1 MSTEPV
7 PLLQNVN
14 EAADWLRACSVS
26 HIHSHTGLIQAG
38 DAFIAWPGSAV
49 DARQYVTAALE
60 RGAGACLIDA
70 DGLEKFQFTDPRIRA
85 VPHLKAQAGAIA
97 AALYN
102 HPGQR
107 VQTMAVTGTN
117 GKTSV
122 SWWLAQALQHL
133 DIRCAIA
140 GTLGMGEPPSHHH
153 KGQALEPTGLTTPDP
168 IRLQTALYRWSQL
181 GIQACALE
189 ASSIG
194 IVEHRLGGLPIHTA
208 VFTNFTQDH
217 LDYHGTMEN
226 YWQAK
231 RQLFDAPDLR
241 CAVVNTDDAKGLE
254 LAAYLRKNRP
264 DVSLWTYGL
273 DEPTKR
279 SSSTQQHLQ
288 AQAIEIQSHGMHFQ
302 VDEGYAEPIQ
312 TELIGRFNVANI
324 LAVMAC
330 LRAWGYTLAQAASAA
345 KALRPVP
352 GRLERILSPE
362 ENTPSVLVD
371 YAHTPDA
378 LLQVLQTL
386 QGLAH
391 VRAGKLWCV
400 FGCGGDRDPIKRPLM
415 GQVAQQYAER
425 CVVTSDNPRSEN
437 PMRIIDDIMAGMT
450 PSPQIHVEPDRAQAI
465 TYAMTQAQ
473 PNDVVLLAGKG
484 HESYQEIAGIKYV
497 FSDLE
502 QAQIALALRRSK
514 TLVQEGV

>member
-1 MSTEPV
+1 MSTQTVPV
-7 PLLQNVN
+7 LQNVN
-14 EAADWLRACSVS
+14 EAVDWLRSCRVS
-26 HIHSHTGLIQAG
+26 RIHSHTSHIQTG

-49 DARQYVTAALE
+49 DARQYVMAALE
-60 RGAGACLIDA
+60 CGACACLIDA

-85 VPHLKAQAGAIA
+85 INHLKAKSGAIA
-97 AALYN
+97 AALYH
-102 HPGQR
+102 HPGRR
-107 VQTMAVTGTN
+107 VQTLAVTGTN

-122 SWWLAQALQHL
+122 SWWLAQALQNL
-133 DIRCAIA
+133 GIRSAIA
-140 GTLGMGEPPSHHH
+140 GTLGMGEFPSNNH
-153 KGQALEPTGLTTPDP
+153 KGQTLEPTGLTTPDP
-168 IRLQTALYRWSQL
+168 IRLQTALHRWSQL

-226 YWQAK
+226 YWEAK

-241 CAVVNTDDAKGLE
+241 CAVVNIDDAKGLE
-254 LAAYLRKNRP
+254 LAAHLCKNRP
-264 DVSLWTYGL
+264 DVSLWTYSL
-273 DEPTKR
+273 DAPAKR
-279 SSSTQQHLQ
+279 ASSTQQHLQ
-288 AQAIEIQSHGMHFQ
+288 AQAIEIQSHGMRFQ
-302 VDEGYAEPIQ
+302 AYDGYDEPIQ
-312 TELIGRFNVANI
+312 TELIGRFNVANM

-362 ENTPSVLVD
+362 ENTPTVLVD

-400 FGCGGDRDPIKRPLM
+400 FGCGGDRDPTKRPLM
-415 GQVAQQYAER
+415 GQIAQQYAEH

-437 PMRIIDDIMAGMT
+437 PMRIIDDILAGMA
-450 PSPQIHVEPDRAQAI
+450 PSQQIHVEPDRAHAI
-465 TYAMTQAQ
+465 NYAIAQAQ
-473 PNDVVLLAGKG
+473 SSDVVLLAGKG
-484 HESYQEIAGIKYV
+484 HEFYQEIAGIKHR
-497 FSDLE
+497 FSDVE
-502 QAQIALALRRSK
+502 QAQIALALRSSK
-514 TLVQEGV
+514 TIVQEAV

>member
-1 MSTEPV
+1 MKLDAIQVLSGPSDV
-7 PLLQNVN
+7 VN
-14 EAADWLRACSVS
+14 WLRRSMNGQLRS
-26 HIHSHTGLIQAG
+26 HSSEVQAG

-107 VQTMAVTGTN
+107 VQTTAVTGTN

-140 GTLGMGEPPSHHH
+140 GTLGMGEPPSQH

-168 IRLQTALYRWSQL
+168 IRLQTALHRWSQL

-194 IVEHRLGGLPIHTA
+194 IVENRLSGLPIHTA

-226 YWQAK
+226 YWKAK

-241 CAVVNTDDAKGLE
+241 CAVVNIDDAKGLE
-254 LAAYLRKNRP
+254 LAAHLCKNRP
-264 DVSLWTYGL
+264 DVSLWTYSL
-273 DEPTKR
+273 DAPTKR

-288 AQAIEIQSHGMHFQ
+288 AQAIEIQSHGMRFQ

-312 TELIGRFNVANI
+312 TELIGRFNVANM

-362 ENTPSVLVD
+362 ENTPTVLVD

-497 FSDLE
+497 FSDGE
-502 QAQIALALRRSK
+502 QAQIALALRHSK
-514 TLVQEGV
+514 TIVQEAV